1 MTDKDIV
8 LIFFIYLA
16 TFIVVIL
23 INILGAI
30 IHNKQL
36 KKMYKKHNEEME
48 RIYAHHIEETKRM
61 YKIK

>member
-23 INILGAI
+23 INILGVI

-48 RIYAHHIEETKRM
+48 RIFNYHREESKRI
-61 YKIK
+61 YKK